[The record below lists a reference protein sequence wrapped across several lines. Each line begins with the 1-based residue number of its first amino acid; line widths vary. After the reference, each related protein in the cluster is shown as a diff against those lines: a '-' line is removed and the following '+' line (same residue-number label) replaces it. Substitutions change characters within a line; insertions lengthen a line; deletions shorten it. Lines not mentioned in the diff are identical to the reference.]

1 MLAIANGR
9 PETLSLSAAIEQF
22 LDFQFEIYT
31 RKYQT
36 LLRKEL
42 EKSEI
47 QEGLM
52 RAVDIIDLIIEI
64 LRGSKNV
71 KQARACL
78 TSGITEGIRFKTK
91 KSERDASKLN
101 FTEAQAT
108 AILEMRLYRL
118 IGLELTALI
127 EEHEKTLKNIAE
139 YQDILENHSSMSR
152 VIVREL
158 DQIKK
163 NYARPRR
170 TTIENAAAIVYEEK
184 KPEAM
189 EVVLL
194 IDRFGYARTIDTATF
209 ERNREAALAENRYII
224 NCMNDGRVCIFTD
237 AGRLHFAKMA
247 DIPFGRFRDK
257 AVPLDNFTGYD
268 STQENIIHICSL
280 DSILQ
285 SKLVFVTESGLVK
298 TVAGSEFNASK
309 RTIAAT
315 KLGEDDKLLSVFDV
329 NSYNQ
334 LVLQSEKGL
343 FIRFALSDIT
353 EMKKTA
359 AGVRGIG
366 LSVSDKLVAAWPLN
380 SSVPF
385 SIRYK
390 EKELLLNRI
399 KLTGRGGKGTK
410 VRV

>member
-1 MLAIANGR
+1 MPIL
-9 PETLSLSAAIEQF
+9 
-22 LDFQFEIYT
+22 
-31 RKYQT
+31 
-36 LLRKEL
+36 
-42 EKSEI
+42 I
-47 QEGLM
+47 Q
-52 RAVDIIDLIIEI
+52 I
-64 LRGSKNV
+64 L
-71 KQARACL
+71 
-78 TSGITEGIRFKTK
+78 
-91 KSERDASKLN
+91 
-101 FTEAQAT
+101 
-108 AILEMRLYRL
+108 
-118 IGLELTALI
+118 
-127 EEHEKTLKNIAE
+127 
-139 YQDILENHSSMSR
+139 
-152 VIVREL
+152 
-158 DQIKK
+158 
-163 NYARPRR
+163 
-170 TTIENAAAIVYEEK
+170 
-184 KPEAM
+184 
-189 EVVLL
+189 
-194 IDRFGYARTIDTATF
+194 
-209 ERNREAALAENRYII
+209 
-224 NCMNDGRVCIFTD
+224 
-237 AGRLHFAKMA
+237 
-247 DIPFGRFRDK
+247 
-257 AVPLDNFTGYD
+257 
-268 STQENIIHICSL
+268 HICSL